1 MSIDDYLSEF
11 IVIINVLSNVDSKIY
26 DEDQNIFL
34 LYMSLL
40 FLTKLTPNFF
50 FFLLIKENSST
61 LKL

>member
-50 FFLLIKENSST
+50 FFFVN
-61 LKL
+61 